1 MFAPV
6 VHERIA
12 QSTKASEQASRQPGP
27 PASKQASKRAVERAT
42 ERASKQTSQQ
52 ASKQTSKQ
60 ASKQARQQA
69 SKQASKQSAGMN
81 SDVICQSK
89 RLMPLYPLY
98 TLGEDQIYLY
108 KFIYTSICIW
118 GERSRGWRELHPP
131 SPLPRRR
138 YGPPRFAW
146 VRARRSSFHQS
157 VTTGYA
163 AVGHLLRKALIGI
176 SSSDKPSVTS

>member
-60 ASKQARQQA
+60 ASKQASTPA
-69 SKQASKQSAGMN
+69 SKQASKQAVGRHEFRC
-81 SDVICQSK
+81 DLSK
-89 RLMPLYPLY
+89 QTAYASVPFIY
-98 TLGEDQIYLY
+98 TRGRSNLLIQVYLY
-108 KFIYTSICIW
+108 KYLYLGGTVPW
-118 GERSRGWRELHPP
+118 L
-131 SPLPRRR
+131 
-138 YGPPRFAW
+138 A
-146 VRARRSSFHQS
+146 
-157 VTTGYA
+157 
-163 AVGHLLRKALIGI
+163 
-176 SSSDKPSVTS
+176 